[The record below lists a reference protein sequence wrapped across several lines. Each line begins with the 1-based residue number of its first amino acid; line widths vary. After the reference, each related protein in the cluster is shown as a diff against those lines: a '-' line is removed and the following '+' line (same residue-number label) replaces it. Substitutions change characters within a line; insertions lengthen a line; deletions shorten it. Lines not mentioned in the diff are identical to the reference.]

1 MREFKDK
8 VAVVTG
14 ASKGL
19 GLCIARALVEAG
31 CKVAMLARPSAAL
44 NEAAAAL
51 APHSRAFAC
60 DLRSPPEINAA
71 FRAIKD
77 TFGRIDILVN
87 SAAAVLLNP
96 IETARDADIMAE
108 LETNFLAPI
117 LCIREVVG
125 MMKAQG
131 GGDIVNISSESVHM
145 PMPFLSIYAATKGGL
160 ETLSRGLRGELQSFG
175 IRVMVLRS
183 GFMRETS
190 SAAGWDDSV
199 KAAFFDQMAKSGI
212 ANYSGHGFDPTV
224 SAGAIV
230 DLLRL
235 DRAACADFIELR
247 SAN

>member
-1 MREFKDK
+1 MRNFDGK

-19 GLCIARALVEAG
+19 GFCIARALVEAG
-31 CKVAMLARPSAAL
+31 CKVAMLARPSTSL
-44 NEAAAAL
+44 DEAAAAL
-51 APHSRAFAC
+51 APHGRAFAC
-60 DLRSPPEINAA
+60 DLRSPADISGA
-71 FRAIKD
+71 FGAIRD
-77 TFGRIDILVN
+77 AYGWIDVLVN

-96 IETARDADIMAE
+96 IETARDTDIMAE

-117 LCIREVVG
+117 LCIREVVA
-125 MMKAQG
+125 MMKGQG

-160 ETLSRGLRGELQSFG
+160 EALSRGLRGELQPYG
-175 IRVMVLRS
+175 IRVMILRS

-190 SAAGWDDSV
+190 SAAGWDDGV
-199 KAAFFDQMAKSGI
+199 KAAFFERMANSGI
-212 ANYSGHGFDPTV
+212 ASYSGHGFDPAV
-224 SAGAIV
+224 SAGVIV